1 MERVPCFFLTPTGEA
16 RVDLRRFS
24 PTSTRP
30 CTVKGAWGCDA
41 TTKGVATVALDG
53 RPPRDADDAERY
65 PHDDPRYP
73 THCEACKQ
81 PFAPTDSYQVR
92 EEALYARSDGGE
104 PTTLK
109 EAPIGAMWDAE
120 WLHDL
125 TGSFHVGE
133 DGYCL
138 TVRLPNGH
146 HWTIDSRASNCTL
159 REDNVHRC
167 WVRHGKAPDITVD
180 KNGHTCGAGAGSI
193 LAGDYHGFLRGG
205 YLEAC

>member
-41 TTKGVATVALDG
+41 TTKGVATVALNG

-92 EEALYARSDGGE
+92 EEALYARSDGGD
-104 PTTLK
+104 PVTLAD
-109 EAPIGAMWDAE
+109 APPGAMWDAV
-120 WLHDL
+120 WLHEVFPK
-125 TGSFHVGE
+125 GPNGRV
-133 DGYCL
+133 L
-138 TVRLPNGH
+138 TVKLPTGH
-146 HWTIDSRASNCTL
+146 QWLVDGRASNCTKPG
-159 REDNVHRC
+159 DTAHRC
-167 WVRHGKAPDITVD
+167 WVRHGEVPNVTVD
-180 KNGHTCGAGAGSI
+180 KNGLTCDAGAGSI
-193 LAGDYHGFLRGG
+193 AVSGWHGFLRDGH
-205 YLEAC
+205 LEAC

>member
-41 TTKGVATVALDG
+41 TTKGVATVALNG

-81 PFAPTDSYQVR
+81 PFAPTDPYQVR

-120 WLHDL
+120 WLHGL
-125 TGSFHVGE
+125 VGSFHVG
-133 DGYCL
+133 DDDYCL
-138 TVRLPNGH
+138 TVRLPNGRD
-146 HWTIDSRASNCTL
+146 WTIDSRAANCTMPD
-159 REDNVHRC
+159 DNAHRC
-167 WVRHGKAPDITVD
+167 WVRHGAVPAITVD
-180 KNGHTCGAGAGSI
+180 KNGHTCGAGGGSI